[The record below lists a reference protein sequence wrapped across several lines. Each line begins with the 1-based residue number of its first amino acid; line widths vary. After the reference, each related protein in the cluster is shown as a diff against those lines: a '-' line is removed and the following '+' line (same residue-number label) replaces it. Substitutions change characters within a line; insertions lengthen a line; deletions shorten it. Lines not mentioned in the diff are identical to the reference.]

1 MKFEQLLLT
10 FSEEI
15 EKGDQQLEVIRT
27 ALFRLLKEYLRTKYK
42 KTLPFRPG
50 EPIDDYLYGQDFF
63 PALVTVYNKYGTAAC
78 GTAVSVVL
86 TDTEAI
92 HVETDEAGDIYDA
105 AEELLTG
112 DLIDLCHSIVE
123 YENMLAAIRGQM
135 ATSGE
140 WKAYA
145 HSLLTEHFPEAPRQ
159 TVEDFIRDHWK
170 NLQTDDSNLK
180 YFEQN
185 YGR

>member
-1 MKFEQLLLT
+1 MEFEQLLLT

-15 EKGDQQLEVIRT
+15 EKGDKQLQVIRT
-27 ALFRLLKEYLRTKYK
+27 SLLRLLKEYLRAKYK
-42 KTLPFRPG
+42 KTLLFRPG
-50 EPIDDYLYGQDFF
+50 DPIDDYLYRQDFF
-63 PALVTVYNKYGTAAC
+63 PASVTVYNKYDTAAC

-86 TDTEAI
+86 TDKEAI

-123 YENMLAAIRGQM
+123 YENMLPTIREQM
-135 ATSGE
+135 AAGGE

-145 HSLLTEHFPEAPRQ
+145 RGLLTEHFPEAPRQ
-159 TVEDFIRDHWK
+159 VVEDFIRDHWEK
-170 NLQTDDSNLK
+170 LQTDDSNLK
-180 YFEQN
+180 HFGQY

>member
-1 MKFEQLLLT
+1 MEFEQLLLT
-10 FSEEI
+10 FSEET
-15 EKGDQQLEVIRT
+15 EKGDQQLQVIRT
-27 ALFRLLKEYLRTKYK
+27 SLLHLLKEYLRTKYK

-50 EPIDDYLYGQDFF
+50 EPIDDYLYEQDFF
-63 PALVTVYNKYGTAAC
+63 PASVTVYNKYGMAAC

-112 DLIDLCHSIVE
+112 ELIDLCHSIVE
-123 YENMLAAIRGQM
+123 YENMLPAIREQM
-135 ATSGE
+135 AARGE

-145 HSLLTEHFPEAPRQ
+145 RGLLTEHFPEAPRQ
-159 TVEDFIRDHWK
+159 VVEDFIRDHWE

-180 YFEQN
+180 HFGQY